1 MKTVLVVTC
10 VLVMAVAV
18 HAYASPPAVDRYIQ
32 AIAIAGLEGPK
43 AKIPTAPKGY
53 GAVRDE
59 QNGDFHVLVPKEY
72 CGTNAPDTVI
82 PLGHTRYGSQ
92 IVGYCQKF

>member
-10 VLVMAVAV
+10 VIMAAAV

-32 AIAIAGLEGPK
+32 AIQSLPGPN
-43 AKIPTAPKGY
+43 ARIPAAPKGY
-53 GAVRDE
+53 GAVRD
-59 QNGDFHVLVPKEY
+59 QKNGDFHVLVPKEY

-92 IVGYCQKF
+92 IVGYCQEF

>member
-1 MKTVLVVTC
+1 MKKVVVVAC
-10 VLVMAVAV
+10 VVIMAVAA
-18 HAYASPPAVDRYIQ
+18 HAYASPPAVDTYIQ
-32 AIAIAGLEGPK
+32 AIKSLTGPT

-53 GAVRDE
+53 GTARDE

-82 PLGHTRYGSQ
+82 PLGRTRYGSQ
-92 IVGYCQKF
+92 IVGYCQEF

>member
-1 MKTVLVVTC
+1 MKKILVVTC

-18 HAYASPPAVDRYIQ
+18 HTYASSPAVDRYVQ
-32 AIAIAGLEGPK
+32 AIQSLPGPH
-43 AKIPTAPKGY
+43 ARIPAAPKGY

-59 QNGDFHVLVPKEY
+59 QKGDFHVLVPKEY

-92 IVGYCQKF
+92 IVGYCQEF